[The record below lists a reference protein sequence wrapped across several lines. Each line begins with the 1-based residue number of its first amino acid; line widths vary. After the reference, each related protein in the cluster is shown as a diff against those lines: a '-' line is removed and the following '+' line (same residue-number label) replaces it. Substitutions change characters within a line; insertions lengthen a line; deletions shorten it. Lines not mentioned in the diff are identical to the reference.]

1 MRRLFHDDIR
11 MPIVCITQLMGLA
24 MGIPEKELG
33 LNKLF
38 VPLPNHSA
46 IHQEEKRYGSLHIIS

>member
-1 MRRLFHDDIR
+1 MMTSVCRLSVLLNH
-11 MPIVCITQLMGLA
+11 
-24 MGIPEKELG
+24 GIGNGDSRKGAG

-46 IHQEEKRYGSLHIIS
+46 IHQEEKRYGSYIIS